1 MCGGKLGAQSA
12 AVNLQFRAILSGLGC
27 SNVGPNGSLNGV
39 YVACFALGI
48 KIGHKRLKPALGNRG
63 AHLRH

>member
-12 AVNLQFRAILSGLGC
+12 AVNLQIRAILSGLGC
-27 SNVGPNGSLNGV
+27 SNAALKGVLNRV
-39 YVACFALGI
+39 YVACFALRI
-48 KIGHKRLKPALGNRG
+48 KVRHKRLKPALGNGR